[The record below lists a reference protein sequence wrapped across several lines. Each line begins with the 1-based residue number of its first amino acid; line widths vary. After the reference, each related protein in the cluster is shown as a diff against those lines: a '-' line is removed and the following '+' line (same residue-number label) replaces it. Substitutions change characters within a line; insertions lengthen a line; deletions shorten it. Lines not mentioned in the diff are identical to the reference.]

1 MKSHPILKK
10 IYDLIARGGLEYVI
24 AISLVVYGITYFQ
37 GIYRNK
43 ILSKKWLDEVR
54 DFLFS
59 NFSVIGTGQNSQ
71 NL

>member
-1 MKSHPILKK
+1 MNSHPILKK
-10 IYDLIARGGLEYVI
+10 LYDLIARGGLEYFI
-24 AISLVVYGITYFQ
+24 AISLIVYGITYFQ

-59 NFSVIGTGQNSQ
+59 NFSVIGTG
-71 NL
+71 